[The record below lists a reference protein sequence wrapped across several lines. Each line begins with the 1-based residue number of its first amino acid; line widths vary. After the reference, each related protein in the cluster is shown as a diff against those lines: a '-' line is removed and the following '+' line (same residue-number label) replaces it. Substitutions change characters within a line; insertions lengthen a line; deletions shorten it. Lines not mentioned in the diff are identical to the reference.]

1 MLSLNKED
9 FLNQVKF
16 DANGLVPAI
25 AQSYETGEILMLA
38 YMNLEAL
45 KRTLENKLVCYWSRS
60 RNSYWVKG
68 ETSGHFQHL
77 KEIYLDCDGDT
88 VLLKVEQIGP
98 ACHTGAA
105 NCFFKKVKI

>member
-1 MLSLNKED
+1 MQTINTEE
-9 FLNQVKF
+9 FLKQVKF
-16 DANGLVPAI
+16 DANGLVPTI
-25 AQSYETGEILMLA
+25 AQSCETGEILMLA

-60 RNSYWVKG
+60 RQSYWVKG

-77 KEIYLDCDGDT
+77 EEIYLDCDGDT
-88 VLLKVEQIGP
+88 ILLKVKQIGS

-105 NCFFKKVKI
+105 NCFFKKANI